1 MITDTTG
8 SWKRNHSTERPGER
22 FHPTQG
28 VTPAFLVP
36 VDLPVCRQCGERG
49 LHGGNQDA
57 CIAALR
63 TAIATY
69 PARNDR
75 MVA

>member
-1 MITDTTG
+1 MKARQENYQRTCDENAFLKAARAAAKPTVLL
-8 SWKRNHSTERPGER
+8 STE
-22 FHPTQG
+22 
-28 VTPAFLVP
+28 
-36 VDLPVCRQCGERG
+36 LPVCSQCGERG

-63 TAIATY
+63 LAITAY